1 MLRKTFGNRP
11 TSIKQIAEA
20 VGVHASTVSRAL
32 DPQKRHLVADEV
44 VQRIATKAQSLGYRP
59 NHLAAGLR
67 RGRSQLIGILLPDIT
82 NMVFAP
88 ILAGIAEVLSRD
100 GHAPIVADAGNDA
113 SQQIAF
119 VDRFLERRVDGLI
132 LATVSRDDALV
143 GHCLERG
150 LPVVLVNRS
159 EAFDR
164 APSVVSD
171 DVKGMA
177 LAVDHLVSIGH
188 QAIAHIAGPP
198 DTSTG
203 QLRRQGFLGAMS
215 RHELKGFVKD
225 APVYSREAGFDA
237 TTALLRLHQ
246 SVSAI
251 VAANDLLALGA
262 LSAIQRD
269 GRNCPQDISVI
280 GHNDMPLMDV
290 ISPPLTT
297 VRIEHR
303 EMGRQAAQ
311 LMLEAIEDSARK
323 PRHIVLVPELIVRGS
338 TAPFAGPAR

>member
-1 MLRKTFGNRP
+1 
-11 TSIKQIAEA
+11 
-20 VGVHASTVSRAL
+20 
-32 DPQKRHLVADEV
+32 
-44 VQRIATKAQSLGYRP
+44 
-59 NHLAAGLR
+59 
-67 RGRSQLIGILLPDIT
+67 
-82 NMVFAP
+82 
-88 ILAGIAEVLSRD
+88 
-100 GHAPIVADAGNDA
+100 
-113 SQQIAF
+113 
-119 VDRFLERRVDGLI
+119 
-132 LATVSRDDALV
+132 
-143 GHCLERG
+143 
-150 LPVVLVNRS
+150 
-159 EAFDR
+159 
-164 APSVVSD
+164 
-171 DVKGMA
+171 MA

-188 QAIAHIAGPP
+188 RAIAHIAGPP

-203 QLRRQGFLGAMS
+203 LLRREGFLDAMS

-225 APVYSREAGFDA
+225 APAYSREAGFDA